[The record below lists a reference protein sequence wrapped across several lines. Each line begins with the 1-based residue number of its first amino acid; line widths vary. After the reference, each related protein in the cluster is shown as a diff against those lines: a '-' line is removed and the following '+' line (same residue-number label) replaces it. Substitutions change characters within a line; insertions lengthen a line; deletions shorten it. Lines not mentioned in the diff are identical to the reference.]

1 MQEDQRKTQVA
12 IIGAGFSGTMAAVQL
27 ARRGIDVML
36 VGRGT
41 QAGKGVAYSTEDA
54 AHLLNIPVAKMSA
67 WPDRPDDFVDAIAE
81 EGFGPDDYV
90 PRMLF
95 GRYLRRI
102 LDESAVTLVER
113 EAVAVTRSDDGWN
126 VRLADGRTIKAAALV
141 LALGN
146 QPPDALPFARELP
159 ERLFAS
165 DPWGPAGR
173 AAIAAAV
180 ASGGDVLVIGSGLSM
195 VDVALSLDAAGHK
208 GKLVAVSRRGQMP
221 HVSFPLRSEVRSSDS
236 APSGS
241 LAELWRWVR
250 QRTNEIDWRDA
261 VDSVRPR
268 THELWRSL
276 SEIDQRRFMRH
287 ARPWWD
293 VHRHRIAPQAGAIVE
308 RMINGGRMEV
318 IGGRIKSL
326 HELDG
331 EIEAVM
337 RRRGATEAD
346 APRQFAAGIN
356 CTGPLHA
363 IKHTN
368 DGVLRSLLDAELV
381 EPDHLG
387 IGLKVD
393 DEVRVIGADRLWAM
407 GSLGKARYW
416 EIIAVPD
423 IRVQAEMVAD
433 AIARELNDDA
443 KS

>member
-1 MQEDQRKTQVA
+1 MQDDERKTQVA

-27 ARRGIDVML
+27 ARRGIDVVL
-36 VGRGT
+36 NGRGT
-41 QAGKGVAYSTEDA
+41 QAGRGVAYSTEDA
-54 AHLLNIPVAKMSA
+54 AHLLNIPAAKMSA
-67 WPDRPDDFVDAIAE
+67 WPDRPDDFVDTIAGE
-81 EGFGPDDYV
+81 RFGPEDYV

-102 LDESAVTLVER
+102 LDESTVRLVER
-113 EAVAVTRSDDGWN
+113 EAVAVARSDDGWN
-126 VRLADGRTIKAAALV
+126 VQLADGRTIKAAALV
-141 LALGN
+141 LAMGN

-165 DPWGPAGR
+165 DPWGAAGR

-180 ASGGDVLVIGSGLSM
+180 ASGGDVLVVGTGLSM
-195 VDVALSLDAAGHK
+195 VDVALSLDAAGHQ

-221 HVSFPLRSEVRSSDS
+221 HVSFPLRSEVPSSDS

-241 LAELWRWVR
+241 LAELWRWLR

-276 SEIDQRRFMRH
+276 SEVDQRRFMRH

-293 VHRHRIAPQAGAIVE
+293 VHRHRVAPQVGAKVE
-308 RMINGGRMEV
+308 RMINSGRMEV
-318 IGGRIKSL
+318 IGGRIQSL
-326 HELDG
+326 REVDG
-331 EIEAVM
+331 GIEAVI

-346 APRQFAAGIN
+346 APRRFAVGIN

-363 IKHTN
+363 IRHTN
-368 DGVLRSLLDAELV
+368 DGVLRSLLDAGLV

-387 IGLKVD
+387 IGLRVD
-393 DEVRVIGADRLWAM
+393 DQVRVSGADRLWAM

-423 IRVQAEMVAD
+423 IRVQAEMVAE
-433 AIARELNDDA
+433 AIAKELNDDA